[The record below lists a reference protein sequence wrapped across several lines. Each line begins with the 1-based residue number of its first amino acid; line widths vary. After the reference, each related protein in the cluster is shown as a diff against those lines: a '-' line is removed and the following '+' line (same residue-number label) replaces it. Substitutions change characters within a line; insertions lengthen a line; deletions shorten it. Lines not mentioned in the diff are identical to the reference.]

1 MTMQNNPYWI
11 AHPQL
16 LTRNNVTLAPLEEM
30 HFDELTELAADKHIW
45 QHYIFDASNEKNFRK
60 SLNDA
65 LTARDKETQYP
76 WVIVHKSTGKII
88 GSTRL
93 MDIVPEHRKLEIGWT
108 WLLPEFWG
116 TGINEE
122 CKMLILSYCFEV
134 LHAVR
139 VLLKT
144 DENNMRSR
152 KAIEKIGGKFEGILR
167 NDMIRENG
175 THRNSAYYSIIDAEW
190 KETKSRIEKLLC

>member
-1 MTMQNNPYWI
+1 MTMQNNAYWT
-11 AHPQL
+11 AHPRL
-16 LTRNNVTLAPLEEM
+16 LTGNNVMLAPLEET
-30 HFDELTELAADKHIW
+30 HFDELTEVGADEHIW
-45 QHYIFDASNEKNFRK
+45 QHYIFDASNEKTFRK

-65 LTARDKETQYP
+65 LTARDKGTQYP
-76 WVIVHKSTGKII
+76 WVIVHKPTGKII

-122 CKMLILSYCFEV
+122 CKMLILSHCFEV
-134 LHAVR
+134 LNAIR

-144 DENNMRSR
+144 DENNIRSR

-190 KETKSRIEKLLC
+190 KETKSRIKKLLR